1 MLVLAVFE
9 VYLAMN
15 TIFHKYPSAV
25 IMDPADAN
33 ILFVLRLNMVKRGV
47 KTDTSTTTFSCS
59 SFLLVQISYRATLL
73 SIAAWRNLVI
83 LNQAKI
89 VLIV

>member
-9 VYLAMN
+9 VYLAMEYYLS
-15 TIFHKYPSAV
+15 HVPSAV
-25 IMDPADAN
+25 IMDPADDN
-33 ILFVLRLNMVKRGV
+33 ILFVRRLNMVKRGV
-47 KTDTSTTTFSCS
+47 KTDTSTTTFFCS
-59 SFLLVQISYRATLL
+59 SFPLVQISYRATLL